1 MDGFDKLL
9 LESEIPLVAVLLDVR
24 YHPVVFSNVTD
35 VKLSH
40 SEKALYPMYVTPFP
54 MVMDVKPVQSEKA

>member
-1 MDGFDKLL
+1 MNESSRLI
-9 LESEIPLVAVLLDVR
+9 LESDVPLVAVLLDVR

-54 MVMDVKPVQSEKA
+54 MVTDVKPVQSEKA